1 MGYYLSYE
9 QMNEALRF
17 MREERNIKVCAPKKS
32 VRRGRGKKKEE
43 IRYGEIRDME
53 EMIWDRKSDY
63 GPKEM
68 VYPISQTL
76 LYFRGTEVEVKE
88 PDDDREMIIFARP
101 CDINAMHRLD
111 QIFLHNGGKAEYYY
125 ARLRAKA
132 KFIMIECRESFETC
146 FCVSMG
152 TNQTDDYAAAVR
164 FDGDGVYV
172 EVKDPELI
180 PFFEKGSPAAFTPE
194 FVEKN
199 LRTVQVPD
207 IPDRSY
213 LKDIIA
219 LDYWKQFD
227 EKCILCGG
235 CNTTCPTCSCFDTN
249 DITYDET
256 SLEGERRRTWSS
268 CMLSSYTVMAGGHG
282 VRETAGE
289 NTRFKTLHK
298 IYDYRIRFGGE
309 ENMCVGCGRCDMK
322 CPQEIRFSETI
333 SGLAQEVEKL
343 KEARKAEKGGD
354 ASCQV

>member
-1 MGYYLSYE
+1 MGYFLSNE
-9 QMNEALRF
+9 QMNDVLRSL
-17 MREERNIKVCAPKKS
+17 REDQNIKVCAPKK
-32 VRRGRGKKKEE
+32 VTRRGRGKKKDE
-43 IRYGEIRDME
+43 IRYGELRDLSE
-53 EMIWDRKSDY
+53 LVYDQKSDY

-88 PDDDREMIIFARP
+88 LDDDRNMIIFARP
-101 CDINAMHRLD
+101 CDINAMKRLD
-111 QIFLHNGGKAEYYY
+111 NIFLNNGGKAEYYY
-125 ARLRAKA
+125 ARLRTRA
-132 KFIMIECRESFETC
+132 KFIMIECTESFETC

-152 TNQTDDYAAAVR
+152 ANRTEDYAAAVR
-164 FDGDGVYV
+164 FTEEGVYV
-172 EVKDPELI
+172 DVKDPELE
-180 PFFEKGSPAAFTPE
+180 FLFDAGEQTDFTPE
-194 FVEKN
+194 YVAEN

-213 LKDIIA
+213 LADIIG

-227 EKCILCGG
+227 ERCILCGG

-282 VRETAGE
+282 VRESAAA

-298 IYDYRIRFGGE
+298 IYDYRLRFGGE
-309 ENMCVGCGRCDMK
+309 DNMCVGCGRCDMK
-322 CPQEIRFSETI
+322 CPQEIKFSETI
-333 SGLAQEVEKL
+333 GGLAEEVEKL
-343 KEARKAEKGGD
+343 KEARNAAEKGGE
-354 ASCQV
+354 A